1 MPELHFAAPAYFLTA
16 KGAADRRGCH
26 QCHEHPGLQHHP
38 HQSKKFFDAVGC
50 VTDDGGEWL
59 RRQALLMAQGNNTPA
74 PYWLAMPLY
83 QLRQWIDTNNAIVAE
98 REKARKA
105 K

>member
-1 MPELHFAAPAYFLTA
+1 MM
-16 KGAADRRGCH
+16 
-26 QCHEHPGLQHHP
+26 
-38 HQSKKFFDAVGC
+38 V
-50 VTDDGGEWL
+50 L

>member
-1 MPELHFAAPAYFLTA
+1 
-16 KGAADRRGCH
+16 
-26 QCHEHPGLQHHP
+26 
-38 HQSKKFFDAVGC
+38 
-50 VTDDGGEWL
+50 
-59 RRQALLMAQGNNTPA
+59 
-74 PYWLAMPLY
+74 MPLY